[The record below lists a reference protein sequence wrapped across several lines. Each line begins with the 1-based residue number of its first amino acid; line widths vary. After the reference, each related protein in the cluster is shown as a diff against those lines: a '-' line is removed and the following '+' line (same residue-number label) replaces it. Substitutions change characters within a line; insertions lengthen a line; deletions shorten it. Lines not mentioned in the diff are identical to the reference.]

1 MALKKIG
8 SFWKS
13 DKGKTVLRG
22 NADREGITIPPN
34 AKLLVFKNDKGDN
47 PKRPD
52 FTLHVADD
60 DQPGADPGQA
70 AIDDAWGSRKP
81 ADVESDDVP
90 FSVVALL
97 PFLGMAAWIA

>member
-52 FTLHVADD
+52 FTLHLADED
-60 DQPGADPGQA
+60 GQQAEAWGGQA
-70 AIDDAWGSRKP
+70 P
-81 ADVESDDVP
+81 ARDVSDDDVP
-90 FSVVALL
+90 F
-97 PFLGMAAWIA
+97 

>member
-1 MALKKIG
+1 VALKKIG

-34 AKLLVFKNDKGDN
+34 AKLLIFKNDKGDN

-52 FTLHVADD
+52 YTLHVAEEDE
-60 DQPGADPGQA
+60 ATA
-70 AIDDAWGSRKP
+70 APEGGEAWGNQAP
-81 ADVESDDVP
+81 AGDVDDSDVP
-90 FSVVALL
+90 F
-97 PFLGMAAWIA
+97 